1 MNLGMIGLHEQAF
14 SRSLIGQLS
23 PKAELLLVDNSN
35 SISFKDEA
43 QPQTSAWMVS
53 GAVNS
58 KHNKNTKTTKGIACW
73 GN

>member
-1 MNLGMIGLHEQAF
+1 MNLGMIGLHELAF

-23 PKAELLLVDNSN
+23 AKAELWLVDNNN

-43 QPQTSAWMVS
+43 QPQTSVS

-58 KHNKNTKTTKGIACW
+58 KHNKNT
-73 GN
+73 